1 MISESWYW
9 KEPLLEAAERLR
21 SFKRARELHG
31 EDLATIERDIFVGFY
46 SIRKLFEAV
55 AKVTDATK
63 HMHLPVSSCPSRRRV
78 TWRNMHRIFD
88 LYDFRQEAK
97 ESRSVRSVCNQIIH
111 SFVFAPCFEETGA
124 LAGIFTSD
132 THKDARLFKVDIDDV
147 ISAFERV
154 GNDDPTTV
162 EWREDSVGKITS
174 LAY

>member
-1 MISESWYW
+1 
-9 KEPLLEAAERLR
+9 
-21 SFKRARELHG
+21 
-31 EDLATIERDIFVGFY
+31 
-46 SIRKLFEAV
+46 
-55 AKVTDATK
+55 
-63 HMHLPVSSCPSRRRV
+63 
-78 TWRNMHRIFD
+78 
-88 LYDFRQEAK
+88 
-97 ESRSVRSVCNQIIH
+97 VRSVCNQIIH